1 MFALKAC
8 TLKSSLVEG
17 KQMHALVINFGFEPI
32 IFLQTSL
39 ISMYSATGNVAD
51 AHNMFDEIPSKNL
64 ISWTSVISAYVD
76 NQRPNK
82 ALQLFRQMQMDDVQP
97 DIVTVTIALSA
108 CADLGALD
116 MGEWIHAYIRHRGL
130 DTDLCL
136 NNSLIN
142 MYSKCGEIG
151 TARRLF
157 DGTQKKDVT
166 TWTSMIVGH
175 ALHGQAEEALQLFTE
190 MKETNKRAR
199 KNKRNDEHE
208 SSLVLPNDV
217 TFMGVLMAC
226 SHAGLVE
233 EGKQHFRSMKEDYSL
248 RPRISHF
255 GCMVDLLCRAGLLTE
270 AYEFILKMP
279 VRPNAVVWRTLL
291 GACSLQ
297 GDSNGNGNSN
307 IKICSE
313 ARRQLLELEPSHVGD
328 NVIMSNL
335 YAAKGVWDKK
345 MLVRNQIKQRRD
357 PGCSSI
363 EVGIDIK
370 EFVAADDQHPCMPQ
384 IYEIL
389 DHLTRTMRASDCALG
404 TDTPME

>member
-1 MFALKAC
+1 
-8 TLKSSLVEG
+8 
-17 KQMHALVINFGFEPI
+17 MHALVINLGFQPI

-39 ISMYSATGNVAD
+39 INMYSAAGNVAD

-64 ISWTSVISAYVD
+64 ISWTSLISAYVD
-76 NQRPNK
+76 NQKPTK
-82 ALQLFRQMQMDDVQP
+82 ALQLFREMQMDDVQP
-97 DIVTVTIALSA
+97 DIVTLTVALSA

-116 MGEWIHAYIRHRGL
+116 MGEWIHAYIRRRKRL
-130 DTDLCL
+130 NTDVCL

-151 TARRLF
+151 TSRRLF
-157 DGTQKKDVT
+157 DSMQMKNVT

-199 KNKRNDEHE
+199 KNMRNGKHE

-233 EGKQHFRSMKEDYSL
+233 EGKQHFRSMQEDYNL
-248 RPRISHF
+248 RPRISHY
-255 GCMVDLLCRAGLLTE
+255 GCMVDLLCRAGLLTK
-270 AYEFILKMP
+270 AYEFIQNMP
-279 VRPNAVVWRTLL
+279 MPPNAVVWRTLL
-291 GACSLQ
+291 SASSLQ
-297 GDSNGNGNSN
+297 GNSNSEEN

-313 ARRQLLELEPSHVGD
+313 ASRQLLELKPNQVGD

-335 YAAKGVWDKK
+335 YAAKGMWDKK
-345 MLVRNQIKQRRD
+345 IFVREQIKQRRY

-370 EFVAADDQHPCMPQ
+370 QFVASDDQNPCMPK

-389 DHLTRTMRASDCALG
+389 DHLTRTMRAFDHALG
-404 TDTPME
+404 TDIPLE

>member
-1 MFALKAC
+1 
-8 TLKSSLVEG
+8 
-17 KQMHALVINFGFEPI
+17 MHALVINLGFQPI

-39 ISMYSATGNVAD
+39 INMYSAAGNVAD

-64 ISWTSVISAYVD
+64 ISWTSLISAYVD
-76 NQRPNK
+76 NQKPTK
-82 ALQLFRQMQMDDVQP
+82 ALQLFREMQMDDVQP
-97 DIVTVTIALSA
+97 DIVTLTVALSA

-116 MGEWIHAYIRHRGL
+116 MGEWIHAYIRRRKRL
-130 DTDLCL
+130 NTDVCL

-151 TARRLF
+151 TSRRLF
-157 DGTQKKDVT
+157 DSMQMKNVT

-199 KNKRNDEHE
+199 KNMRNGKHE

-233 EGKQHFRSMKEDYSL
+233 EGKQHFRSMQEDYNL
-248 RPRISHF
+248 RPRISHY
-255 GCMVDLLCRAGLLTE
+255 GCMVDLLCRAGLLTK
-270 AYEFILKMP
+270 AYEFIQNMP
-279 VRPNAVVWRTLL
+279 MPPNAVVWRTLL
-291 GACSLQ
+291 SASSLQ
-297 GDSNGNGNSN
+297 GNSNSEEN
-307 IKICSE
+307 IKISSE
-313 ARRQLLELEPSHVGD
+313 ASRQLLELKPNQVGD

-335 YAAKGVWDKK
+335 YAAKGMWDKK
-345 MLVRNQIKQRRD
+345 IFVREQIKQRRY

-370 EFVAADDQHPCMPQ
+370 QFVAADDQHPCMPK

-389 DHLTRTMRASDCALG
+389 DHLTRTMRTFDHALG
-404 TDTPME
+404 TDIPLE